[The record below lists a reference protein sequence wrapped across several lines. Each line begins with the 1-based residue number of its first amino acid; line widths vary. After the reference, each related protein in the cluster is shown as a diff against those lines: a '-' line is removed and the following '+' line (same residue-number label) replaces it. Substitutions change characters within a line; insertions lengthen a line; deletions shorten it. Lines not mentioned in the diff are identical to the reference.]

1 VYFDQ
6 YFLSFVK
13 VFLGPLFIKGVIV
26 NIIPYGY
33 LSIKGYFD
41 SEMDFSLIKLTI
53 NYMLFTICLSHG
65 IALVWIALVMYYWT
79 TLYLKYHFQQ
89 IKEQIQQCVKT
100 GSSGLLIDSIREHN
114 YLTEMTEKLSQFMS
128 IGL

>member
-1 VYFDQ
+1 MFFDQ

-13 VFLGPLFIKGVIV
+13 VFLGPLFIAGVIV

-33 LSIKGYFD
+33 LSIEAYFD
-41 SEMDFSLIKLTI
+41 SEMDFSLIKLII
-53 NYMLFTICLSHG
+53 NYILLTICLSDG
-65 IALVWIALVMYYWT
+65 AALFWITLVMYYWT

-100 GSSGLLIDSIREHN
+100 GNSGLLIDSIREHN
-114 YLTEMTEKLSQFMS
+114 YFTELTQNFNEFMS